1 MVFETALV
9 SALSAG
15 FYAAMAVALNY
26 PLSTNRLLLFAFLG
40 SSLYM
45 IFGLMTSLAKVLSKL
60 MVVPKTLIKYSSMLI
75 SKLRTPE
82 HVKNHRNLSK
92 KVRTYTDKVEELSK
106 KLEQDHTASRKQK
119 DVNEDND
126 NDNEVKEVVLNKVKE
141 DKNED
146 DDDDDDKDND
156 SEEFRL

>member
-9 SALSAG
+9 SALSAA
-15 FYAAMAVALNY
+15 FYAAMAIALNY

-45 IFGLMTSLAKVLSKL
+45 IFGLMSSLAKAFSKL
-60 MVVPKTLIKYSSMLI
+60 MVIPKTFFKYVSILIG
-75 SKLRTPE
+75 KLRTPE
-82 HVKNHRNLSK
+82 HVKNHRKLSK
-92 KVRTYTDKVEELSK
+92 KVGEYKDKVEELSK
-106 KLEQDHTASRKQK
+106 KLEQDQTVQREKRE
-119 DVNEDND
+119 VNQDKD

-141 DKNED
+141 DKDE
-146 DDDDDDKDND
+146 DKDEKDNED

>member
-15 FYAAMAVALNY
+15 FYATMAIALNY

-45 IFGLMTSLAKVLSKL
+45 IFGLMTSMAKIFSKFL
-60 MVVPKTLIKYSSMLI
+60 VIPRTLIKYTSMLFE
-75 SKLRTPE
+75 KLQTPE

-92 KVRTYTDKVEELSK
+92 KVKDYTDKVEELSK
-106 KLEQDHTASRKQK
+106 KLEKDHTGSREER
-119 DVNEDND
+119 DVSED

-141 DKNED
+141 DKDEED
-146 DDDDDDKDND
+146 ENDDS
-156 SEEFRL
+156 SEEFRI